1 MPLLEVENLVT
12 EFKGTRGPVRAS
24 DGVSFSIEPGEV
36 LGLVGESGSGKSVTS
51 RAIMG
56 LVEPASAIKG
66 GAIRFAGQELRAL
79 GQGELRQLRAAEV
92 AMIFQDPMSALNP
105 VLKMGDQLARVYVQ
119 HMSGAPEN
127 RGLSKRELMARG
139 RARALDL
146 LQTVR
151 IPDPAIR
158 YEQYP
163 HQFSGGMRQRVM
175 IAMAL
180 MCRPKLLIA
189 DEPTTALDA
198 TVELQVVELLKDLQ
212 RQFGMAILFI
222 SHNLG
227 VVAKLCDRVIVM
239 YAGRVVES
247 APTADLFS
255 RPLHPYAQALLASI
269 PRGSKH
275 DGRLQA
281 IQGEPPDLARL
292 PGGCSFRPRCRRA
305 VEACAEPQELRA
317 FGPDRRVACHRAELV
332 EPETLVGEPA

>member
-1 MPLLEVENLVT
+1 MALLEVENLVT
-12 EFKGTRGPVRAS
+12 EFRGSRGPVRAS
-24 DGVSFSIEPGEV
+24 DGVSFTVEPGEV
-36 LGLVGESGSGKSVTS
+36 LGLVGESGSGKSVTA

-56 LVEPASAIKG
+56 LVEPASAVRG
-66 GAIRFAGQELRAL
+66 GAIRFDGQELRGLGEGAL
-79 GQGELRQLRAAEV
+79 RRLRAAEV

-105 VLKMGDQLARVYVQ
+105 VLRMGDQLARVYVE
-119 HMSGAPEN
+119 HMAGAPEN
-127 RGLSKRELMARG
+127 KGLSKAELMARG
-139 RARALDL
+139 RERALAL
-146 LQTVR
+146 LATVR

-158 YEQYP
+158 YGQYP

-198 TVELQVVELLKDLQ
+198 TVELQVIELLKDLQ
-212 RQFGMAILFI
+212 RQFGMAVLFI

-247 APTADLFS
+247 APTADLFT

-292 PGGCSFRPRCRRA
+292 PGGCSFRPRCRMA
-305 VEACAEPQELRA
+305 VEACAEPQALRA
-317 FGPDRRVACHRAELV
+317 FGPLRRVACHRAERV
-332 EPETLVGEPA
+332 EPAALVGEPA